1 MKTLVLLGLAIVVG
15 YLMAIVY
22 FTITDAFGEKSPAR
36 PPQYQLPQY
45 YQYSQMFQVSCPDDV
60 TKKLLMYQN
69 KYRRTTKKTH

>member
-45 YQYSQMFQVSCPDDV
+45 YQYSQMFQVSCPDA
-60 TKKLLMYQN
+60 TEKCLMSQS
-69 KYRRTTKKTH
+69 KTPSTTKKDK